1 MEIDKDHK
9 FYGAALLQIAEYPQF
24 TAINAYKPSGKSV
37 RCSFI
42 INADIGIYL
51 KYRSE
56 PIPTRHSEYSFQFS
70 QSNLDEL
77 EELDKRF
84 ERVFIV
90 FICDEAKE
98 ICCIPYAVLLDL
110 IVNRFDAKGEV
121 EDTYTVLV
129 TAHTGQSFRVYVNN
143 PGKRNEITGEKHIF
157 TRTSFPKCLFVG

>member
-24 TAINAYKPSGKSV
+24 TAINAYRPYGKIA

-42 INADIGIYL
+42 VDADIGIYL

-56 PIPTRHSEYSFQFS
+56 PNMTRHSEYSFQFN

-77 EELDKRF
+77 EELSKRF

-90 FICDEAKE
+90 LICDEAKG
-98 ICCIPYAVLLDL
+98 ICCISYTKLLDL
-110 IVNRFDAKGEV
+110 VIDRLDAKEEI
-121 EDTYTVLV
+121 EDTYTILV
-129 TAHTGQSFRVYVNN
+129 TAYAGQSFRVYVNS
-143 PGKRNEITGEKHIF
+143 PEKRNETTGKQYIVA
-157 TRTSFPKCLFVG
+157 RNSFPKCLFA